1 MSIYIT
7 RNFKR
12 IEFVCPCC
20 NKDRPIDSRFIYLLQ
35 SLREKIKVPIYI
47 SRGGGLRCKK
57 YNKRIGGYR
66 NSPHLTGRA
75 GDIHAKNINLIKLAK
90 EAKDI
95 GFTRIGI
102 YPSNYFI
109 HVDTYLPRPSESWI
123 RDWEGNYIY
132 FKTLEET
139 IKFLKEV
146 K

>member
-7 RNFKR
+7 RNFKYS
-12 IEFVCPCC
+12 ELSCPCC

-35 SLREKIKVPIYI
+35 NLREKIKVPIYV

-57 YNKRIGGYR
+57 YNKRIGYR

-75 GDIHAKNINLIKLAK
+75 GDIHAKNMNLIKLAK

-132 FKTLEET
+132 FKTLKEA
-139 IKFLKEV
+139 IKYLKEV